1 MGTNQ
6 HDSEPSIKDVFFD
19 LDGTLLD
26 HVLAEQRAA
35 QVFYEKHSSILRAS
49 TLEASVKDWETASEK
64 HMEQF
69 LIGNISFEGQRR
81 RRIGDV
87 VSHPVS
93 HEEAD
98 RIFSDYLA
106 AYEANWTLFPE
117 VRDVL
122 AALGSRGVR
131 MGVITNGD
139 AAQQRS
145 KLRTLDLA
153 QFFEHTLISGELGL
167 AKPGREVFQTA
178 ADRMGCSTRECVHIG
193 DSFENDVNGAIGAGM
208 RAVWLDRE
216 GRGTPSGERAGY
228 VRIRDLRELLDFA
241 WLQ

>member
-1 MGTNQ
+1 MQTPMLVASGFWHFKNARILACGVPHTQLNLLFWHTIRRTCYKQ
-6 HDSEPSIKDVFFD
+6 TEP
-19 LDGTLLD
+19 
-26 HVLAEQRAA
+26 
-35 QVFYEKHSSILRAS
+35 
-49 TLEASVKDWETASEK
+49 
-64 HMEQF
+64 MEQF
-69 LIGNISFEGQRR
+69 LIGNISFEEQRR